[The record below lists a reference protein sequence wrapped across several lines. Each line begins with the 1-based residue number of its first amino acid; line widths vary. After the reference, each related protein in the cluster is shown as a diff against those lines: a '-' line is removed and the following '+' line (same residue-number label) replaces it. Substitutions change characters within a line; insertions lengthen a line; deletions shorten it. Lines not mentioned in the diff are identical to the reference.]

1 MHFFFIIV
9 PDLKHTI
16 KTPGKYQNV
25 RTISQNILNLNFQ
38 KDSRQVFVREK

>member
-9 PDLKHTI
+9 PDLKRTI

-25 RTISQNILNLNFQ
+25 RTISQNILTLNFQ